1 MDQDSNDIGKIT
13 FKKHGK
19 RRQIHRAIK
28 LVVVVGVAFI
38 SGACGASYVIDSK
51 LSADDV
57 TNKLFSNSPL
67 NAEEEKTIDKPQE
80 QKPVVDEIS
89 PCIVGIS
96 TSRENFTDIGTGK
109 ITSGV
114 IMNSEGYIVTNYSSI
129 ENAADIYVKI
139 ASQGMKPIKSK
150 LLYAN
155 KPMDVAVLK
164 VDVKGLPTI
173 KLADMSNI
181 NIGDKVIAVGNP
193 LGEENSPFATQGII
207 SSCGKMTQK
216 DAEGKD
222 VAYKVFKTDAKINQY
237 NQGGMLCNENGEAIG
252 IISSNVL
259 QGNSSDN
266 IGIAID
272 IREITEIITK
282 SKSVESG
289 ERPTLG
295 LKGGDIKSSNKSM
308 EGVYVQEVLKGQP
321 LYNAGVKPTDVI
333 LEFAGKKVR
342 QFSDLISILNGYN
355 IGDEVG
361 VKVWRNGEYMN
372 LKVRLTE
379 KK

>member
-252 IISSNVL
+252 IISPNVL

>member
-1 MDQDSNDIGKIT
+1 MDQDVNEVGKIT

-28 LVVVVGVAFI
+28 LIVVVGVAFV
-38 SGACGASYVIDSK
+38 SGAFGASYVIESK
-51 LSADDV
+51 LSSDGVA
-57 TNKLFSNSPL
+57 NKLFSNSSP
-67 NAEEEKTIDKPQE
+67 NVEEENNIDKAQE
-80 QKPVVDEIS
+80 RKPVVDEIS
-89 PCIVGIS
+89 PYIVGIS
-96 TSRENFTDIGTGK
+96 TSMENFSDTGTGK

-114 IMNSEGYIVTNYSSI
+114 IMDSEGYIVTNYSDLK
-129 ENAADIYVKI
+129 NATDIYVKI
-139 ASQGMKPIKSK
+139 ASQGMKPIKSRI
-150 LLYAN
+150 LYSN
-155 KPMDVAVLK
+155 KIMDVAVLK
-164 VDVKGLPTI
+164 VDVKGLPSI
-173 KLADMSNI
+173 KVADMSNI

-207 SSCGKMTQK
+207 SSCTKVTRQ

-222 VAYKVFKTDAKINQY
+222 VSYKVFKTDAKINQY
-237 NQGGMLCNENGEAIG
+237 NQGGLLCNENGEAIG
-252 IISSNVL
+252 LISSNTL
-259 QGNSSDN
+259 QGNSLDN
-266 IGIAID
+266 IGVVID
-272 IREITEIITK
+272 IREFEEVITK

-289 ERPTLG
+289 KRPTLG
-295 LKGGDIKSSNKSM
+295 LKGGDVKSSNKYV
-308 EGVYVQEVLKGQP
+308 EGVYVQEVSKGQS

>member
-38 SGACGASYVIDSK
+38 SGACGASYVIDIK
-51 LSADDV
+51 LSANGI
-57 TNKLFSNSPL
+57 TNKLFSDLSSDTEDDKTL
-67 NAEEEKTIDKPQE
+67 NKPTD
-80 QKPVVDEIS
+80 QKSIIDEIS
-89 PCIVGIS
+89 PYVVGIS

-114 IMNSEGYIVTNYSSI
+114 IMDSEGYIITNYSSV
-129 ENAADIYVKI
+129 EKAVDIYVKI

-150 LLYAN
+150 LLYYN
-155 KPMDVAVLK
+155 KVMDVAVLK
-164 VDVKGLPTI
+164 VDVMGLPVI
-173 KLADMSNI
+173 KLGDISKV

-193 LGEENSPFATQGII
+193 LGEENSPFATQGIV
-207 SSCGKMTQK
+207 SSYSKITMK
-216 DAEGKD
+216 DETGNNIE
-222 VAYKVFKTDAKINQY
+222 YKGFKTDAKINQY
-237 NQGGMLCNENGEAIG
+237 NRGGLLCNENGEAIG
-252 IISSNVL
+252 IIASNAI
-259 QGNSSDN
+259 QGSFSDN

-272 IREITEIITK
+272 IREISEVITK

-289 ERPTLG
+289 EKPVFG
-295 LKGGDIKSSNKSM
+295 LKGGEIKSNNKSM
-308 EGVYVQEVLKGQP
+308 EGVYVQEVAKDQP

-342 QFSDLISILNGYN
+342 QFSDLTSILKGYN

-361 VKVWRNGEYMN
+361 VKVWRNGECMN

>member
-1 MDQDSNDIGKIT
+1 MDQDGNEIGKIT

-28 LVVVVGVAFI
+28 LVVVIGVAFI

-51 LSADDV
+51 LSADGV
-57 TNKLFSNSPL
+57 TNKLFSNSSS
-67 NAEEEKTIDKPQE
+67 NAEEENTIDKAQE

-89 PCIVGIS
+89 PYIVGIS
-96 TSRENFTDIGTGK
+96 TSMENFSDVGTGK

-114 IMNSEGYIVTNYSSI
+114 IMDSEGYIVTNYSSI

-139 ASQGMKPIKSK
+139 ASQGMRPIKSK

-164 VDVKGLPTI
+164 VDVKGLPSI
-173 KLADMSNI
+173 KMADMSNI

-207 SSCGKMTQK
+207 SSCTKITRQ

-222 VAYKVFKTDAKINQY
+222 ISYKVFKTDAKINQY
-237 NQGGMLCNENGEAIG
+237 NRGGLLCNENGEAIG
-252 IISSNVL
+252 IISSNTP
-259 QGNSSDN
+259 QGNSLDS
-266 IGIAID
+266 IGVVID
-272 IREITEIITK
+272 IREFTEVITK

-295 LKGGDIKSSNKSM
+295 LKGGDVKSSNKSM
-308 EGVYVQEVLKGQP
+308 EGVYVQEVSKGQP

>member
-1 MDQDSNDIGKIT
+1 MDQDGNEIGKIT

-28 LVVVVGVAFI
+28 LIIIVGVAFI
-38 SGACGASYVIDSK
+38 SGACGASYVIDIK
-51 LSADDV
+51 LSANGI
-57 TNKLFSNSPL
+57 TNKLFSDLSSDTEDDKTL
-67 NAEEEKTIDKPQE
+67 NKPTD
-80 QKPVVDEIS
+80 QKSIIDEIS
-89 PCIVGIS
+89 PYVVGIS

-114 IMNSEGYIVTNYSSI
+114 IMDSEGYIITNYSSV
-129 ENAADIYVKI
+129 EKAVDIYVKI

-150 LLYAN
+150 LLYYN
-155 KPMDVAVLK
+155 KVMDVAVLK
-164 VDVKGLPTI
+164 VDVMGLPVI
-173 KLADMSNI
+173 KLGDISKV

-193 LGEENSPFATQGII
+193 LGEENSPFATQGIV
-207 SSCGKMTQK
+207 SSYSKITMK
-216 DAEGKD
+216 DETGNNIE
-222 VAYKVFKTDAKINQY
+222 YKGFKTDAKINQY
-237 NQGGMLCNENGEAIG
+237 NRGGLLCNENGEAIG
-252 IISSNVL
+252 IIASNAI
-259 QGNSSDN
+259 QGSFSDN

-272 IREITEIITK
+272 IREISEVITK

-289 ERPTLG
+289 EKPVLG
-295 LKGGDIKSSNKSM
+295 LKGGEIKSNNKSM
-308 EGVYVQEVLKGQP
+308 EGVYVQEVEKDQP

-342 QFSDLISILNGYN
+342 QFSDLTSILKGYN

-361 VKVWRNGEYMN
+361 VKVWRNGECMN